1 MHMHI
6 LLVEDERKLAAAVKR
21 ALELQGYTVEVAP
34 DGNKA
39 IELGSTDRFD
49 IIILDIMLPHYSGIE
64 VCTELR
70 SQNIQTPILM
80 LTAKGQVRDK
90 TTGLDAGADD
100 YLVKPFAFE
109 ELFSRIKALLRRNGK
124 NTQTIVTLGDLQL
137 DVVQHT
143 VLRAG
148 IPISLS
154 VKEFAILEYMLR
166 NIAVPLS
173 KQKILDHVWEYDT
186 NILPSTIEVHIKNLR
201 DKIDKPFS
209 TPLIHTVRGVGYQL
223 AVKDI

>member
-1 MHMHI
+1 MHV
-6 LLVEDERKLAAAVKR
+6 LLVEDERKLAAAIKR
-21 ALELQGYTVEVAP
+21 ALELQSYTVEVAP
-34 DGNKA
+34 DGNKG
-39 IELGSTDRFD
+39 IELGSADRFD
-49 IIILDIMLPHYSGIE
+49 LIILDIMLPYYSGIE

-70 SQNIQTPILM
+70 SQSIQTPILM

-124 NTQTIVTLGDLQL
+124 KTQSVLTLGDLQL

-143 VLRAG
+143 AVRAG
-148 IPISLS
+148 TVISLS

-166 NIAVPLS
+166 NTAVPLS

-186 NILPSTIEVHIKNLR
+186 DVLPSTIEVHIKNLR
-201 DKIDKPFS
+201 DKVDKPFKS
-209 TPLIHTVRGVGYQL
+209 ELIHTIRGVGYL
-223 AVKDI
+223 LKAKDT